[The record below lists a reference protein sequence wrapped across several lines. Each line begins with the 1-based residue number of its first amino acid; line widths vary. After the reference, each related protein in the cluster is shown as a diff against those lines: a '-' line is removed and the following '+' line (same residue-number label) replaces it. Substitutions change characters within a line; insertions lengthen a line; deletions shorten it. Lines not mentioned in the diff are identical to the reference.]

1 MKCYRPKTIVEYN
14 RKAFIAKENNIR
26 VTFDS
31 NIISTESSFDI
42 FSDRLNMNYVLDP
55 YDVVMEVKF
64 NGFLLDYIRQT
75 INCADRSELSV
86 SKYVLA
92 RQNAYRTHI

>member
-31 NIISTESSFDI
+31 NLVSTESSFDL
-42 FSDRLNMNYVLDP
+42 FSDCLNMNYVLDP
-55 YDVVMEVKF
+55 YDVVMEVKY
-64 NGFLLDYIRQT
+64 NGFLLEYIRSL
-75 INCADRSELSV
+75 INSTDRSETSV

-92 RQNAYRTHI
+92 RHNAYRTHI